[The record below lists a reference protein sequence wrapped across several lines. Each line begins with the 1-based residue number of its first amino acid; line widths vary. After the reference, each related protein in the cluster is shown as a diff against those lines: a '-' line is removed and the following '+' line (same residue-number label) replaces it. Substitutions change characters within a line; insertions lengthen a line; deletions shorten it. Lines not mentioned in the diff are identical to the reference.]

1 MNFRLS
7 LHAQARIAE
16 RNIPTD
22 WLQLVLEYPQQ
33 KLVGDYGRDIHQSV
47 FLRDGKPWLLRV
59 IIESDLVLTVMLT
72 SKVSKYGGHHEG

>member
-33 KLVGDYGRDIHQSV
+33 
-47 FLRDGKPWLLRV
+47 P
-59 IIESDLVLTVMLT
+59 
-72 SKVSKYGGHHEG
+72 GGS